1 VNSQWERTRLAWRR
15 TILAVLAVGGIGAI
29 HLATGGLLELAILCG
44 AVTALGCVPAL
55 WRLTA
60 LRIGTE
66 EVASWEPAVLT
77 VCGCLLALSVLFA
90 R

>member
-1 VNSQWERTRLAWRR
+1 MNSQWERTRLAWRR

-66 EVASWEPAVLT
+66 EVASWEPAALT